1 MCDCVSLYD
10 ILLASSLLLSSSAH
24 EQDSLLSGDRYA
36 GLGVGGQAGRGRWAN
51 RWLGWLGGGWLGWRH
66 LLSQRISNG
75 RTMRLPLPAHLR
87 PGGIFHGYLASQQLV
102 LFWHVIF
109 DEYFYDWKATKAK
122 INWKSMLQQ
131 FSLLSFSLAAS
142 LQA

>member
-1 MCDCVSLYD
+1 MSRTRYCPETDTP
-10 ILLASSLLLSSSAH
+10 
-24 EQDSLLSGDRYA
+24 DSEWEAKRGV
-36 GLGVGGQAGRGRWAN
+36 VGGQIGG
-51 RWLGWLGGGWLGWRH
+51 LDGLGGGWLGWRH

-109 DEYFYDWKATKAK
+109 DEYFYD
-122 INWKSMLQQ
+122 
-131 FSLLSFSLAAS
+131 
-142 LQA
+142 